1 MITRLFKL
9 VVNPDRQEAYN
20 EVGANNLTSSHK
32 KEAGTLAMYSTHV
45 PEDPTCC
52 YVFEVYADDDA
63 YNTHVAS
70 GHFQAFARMAGEVL
84 TDRAVY
90 QLQPQLLV
98 EKEGPLLVNGPN
110 DIEPHLVYVDVRP
123 GAEEAFLAAI
133 TANMRTAVEVEPGVL
148 VMYAATMADQPTRWV
163 FWEVYASAEAYAA
176 HRETQHFKQ
185 YLAATEDIVVG
196 KEFHVLTA
204 DTLVSKGSL
213 GWSPR

>member
-9 VVNPDRQEAYN
+9 ERDMAQEDYFN
-20 EVGANNLTSSHK
+20 EVGGNNLTTSIK
-32 KEAGTLAMYSTHV
+32 VEPGTLAMYATHV
-45 PEDPTCC
+45 PDDPKTC

-63 YNTHVAS
+63 YNTHVS
-70 GHFQAFARMAGEVL
+70 SEHFKAFGKMAMEVL

-90 QLQPQLLV
+90 QLVPQLLV
-98 EKEGPLLVNGPN
+98 EKPGLLLVNEPN
-110 DIEPHLVYVDVRP
+110 QIEPHLVYVDVKP
-123 GAEEAFLAAI
+123 GGEEAFLAAI

-148 VMYAATMADQPTRWV
+148 VMYAATMADEPSRWV

-176 HRETQHFKQ
+176 HREAQHFKD
-185 YLAATEDIVVG
+185 YIAATEDLVAG

-213 GWSPR
+213 R